1 MSVIYKP
8 TNGDILT
15 EVLGTVKLKG
25 NLFCSTRFSAPWA
38 ISLPKSQFAHFHIIE
53 RGRGWITLAN
63 QLPVL
68 VGSGDL
74 VIIPHGLGHVLG
86 DDPATPALPLEEI
99 AARGIPLHNGLRY
112 GGTGLETQI
121 VCGSFH
127 FENPTANPILAL
139 LPPLIH
145 LRSSDGETHEWLGR
159 TLRLLADEARHARQ
173 GSGTIITRLTDIIFV
188 QAMRAWIEEQPEGK
202 GGWLGALR
210 DPQIGAALGL
220 IHRSPARTWTVSS
233 LAAQAGMSRSP
244 FAARFTALV
253 GEPPLSYLTYW
264 RMQLAAEL
272 LSNERL
278 TVSETAERIG
288 YVSDAA
294 FSRAFRRRFGESP
307 GQYRSRKGAVL
318 N

>member
-1 MSVIYKP
+1 MSVIYKS

-38 ISLPKSQFAHFHIIE
+38 MSLPKSQFAHFHIIE
-53 RGRGWITLAN
+53 RGRGWVTIMN
-63 QLPVL
+63 HLPVL
-68 VGSGDL
+68 VGTGDL

-99 AARGIPLHNGLRY
+99 AARGILGHNGLRH
-112 GGTGLETQI
+112 GGAGLETQV
-121 VCGSFH
+121 VCGSFN
-127 FENPTANPILAL
+127 FENRTANPILAL

-145 LRSSDGETHEWLGR
+145 LRSSDGEPHEWLGR
-159 TLRLLADEARHARQ
+159 TLRMLTDEARHARQ
-173 GSGTIITRLTDIIFV
+173 GSGTIITRLTDVIFV
-188 QAMRAWIEEQPEGK
+188 QAMRAWIEEQPQGK

-220 IHRSPARTWTVSS
+220 IHRAPASAWTVSS

-244 FAARFTALV
+244 FAAKFTALV

-278 TVSETAERIG
+278 SVSETAARVG

-294 FSRAFRRRFGESP
+294 FSRAFRRRFEMSP
-307 GQYRSRKGAVL
+307 GQYRSRKDAA
-318 N
+318 